1 MIVAPHIVELSI
13 ILFLFYW
20 LVGGVL
26 FAIVGLL
33 RPIKIRKAQF
43 SCLFT
48 LSSLLVAIGAAFSG
62 TAIAG
67 RPIARCL
74 ERADGYF
81 DSLAA
86 VISCGVLP
94 LSLATFVGFI
104 LLILLG
110 SLLMLLSLSKNQS
123 WIDERSPEE
132 PPMPGVITPVESTID
147 SPWPGH
153 QSGE

>member
-1 MIVAPHIVELSI
+1 MMPTPHLIELSI
-13 ILFLFYW
+13 ILFLLYW

-33 RPIKIRKAQF
+33 RPAKIRKAQF

-48 LSSLLVAIGAAFSG
+48 LTSMLTAVGAAFVG
-62 TAIAG
+62 TSIAD

-74 ERADGYF
+74 ERADGYL

-94 LSLATFVGFI
+94 LTFSALVGFL

-110 SLLMLLSLSKNQS
+110 AVLMLLSLSKNQS

-132 PPMPGVITPVESTID
+132 PPMPGVQAPVESTID
-147 SPWPGH
+147 TTPVQH
-153 QSGE
+153 HVE